1 MGYRAKDTRR
11 SAAKKLS
18 ASRAVADP
26 YNQAIGMQAEIKS
39 NLEELAEAKVKQE
52 EMNTLSQSI
61 PWLEQ
66 MFNTETAEGSSGMLD
81 ITLLNAY
88 FGGLGGK

>member
-1 MGYRAKDTRR
+1 MAYRAKDTRR

-26 YNQAIGMQAEIKS
+26 YNQAIGMQAEIKA
-39 NLEELAEAKVKQE
+39 NLESLAEAKAQQK
-52 EMNTLSQSI
+52 EMGTLAMSI

-66 MFNTETAEGSSGMLD
+66 MFQSQGTDDEAGLLD
-81 ITLLNAY
+81 ATLLNAY
-88 FGGLGGK
+88 FGSLGG

>member
-26 YNQAIGMQAEIKS
+26 YNQAIGMQVEIKS

-52 EMNTLSQSI
+52 EMNTISQSI

-66 MFNTETAEGSSGMLD
+66 AFNTETAEDSSGMLD

-88 FGGLGGK
+88 FGSLGGK